1 MQVAQNH
8 RGGARVRLHSLQADA
23 QHNGDHRCTVDS
35 AQRRRSTVHSDGVR
49 TMQTLTSSDQHI
61 VIAQLIAMRTS
72 TLCVPGGGD
81 VRLPQVVL
89 SGLSIPGIHSWR
101 ESFERRVTRVS
112 RGTESIPGPGPL
124 LLCSERSA
132 KGGLH
137 RSRRR
142 RHEDSSRD
150 LPGERRSWRYGNVC
164 WTRVRRAFEQ
174 EQRGG

>member
-72 TLCVPGGGD
+72 TICVPGGGD
-81 VRLPQVVL
+81 VRLQ
-89 SGLSIPGIHSWR
+89 
-101 ESFERRVTRVS
+101 
-112 RGTESIPGPGPL
+112 
-124 LLCSERSA
+124 
-132 KGGLH
+132 
-137 RSRRR
+137 
-142 RHEDSSRD
+142 
-150 LPGERRSWRYGNVC
+150 RRSFNV
-164 WTRVRRAFEQ
+164 RLQRRAFPREFTLLL
-174 EQRGG
+174 EKMNLSRGRADLEDGLEGLREDGADALEAG